1 MELLKLVLVDD
12 EPILLEGLKST
23 YDWGSMGF
31 QVVGT
36 AQSGEEAI
44 EVIKEKRPHVVLTDI
59 RMKQITGLMVIEQ
72 IQSMGIQC
80 LFIMLS
86 AYRDFEYAKEACS
99 LGAFDYLLK
108 PIEEKKLCKT
118 MKGAYETCRAQAE
131 SEENLENWQKL
142 LKEDS
147 TNFLQVVVQRYLQ
160 NHIPYERVEEV
171 FSIVRDVVSADDRF
185 VAICAD
191 LDISYKIIHR
201 LDYEADRYSLN
212 QYVGDEIRKHY
223 FCWQFENQEEQFVYL
238 VKIKENSAVHLL
250 KEVIEAARTKQKIPV
265 AASISKPYRGI
276 QGIKRSYNEA
286 MELFEIASKAGTSL
300 FAGEREAPEQ
310 EGQIYPE
317 EKESFFMNA
326 VRKNDMEELKQA
338 FVHFIYAL
346 PKENVMQIQY
356 LHKMMLQVEFMVRD
370 SYGMSE
376 EIESMLLDFYS
387 NLQKLDAVRVVD
399 ISYKILGCIIEE
411 RKRCAE
417 NNEMKYFSKYMS
429 TAVAYIEEHLSDES
443 LSIVTVANQIYL
455 NPVYFG
461 RVFKQT
467 FQMTFK
473 QYLLRQRMEKAKRL
487 IQKGRESMADICE
500 RVGISNPS
508 YFSHVFKQY
517 TGVLPS
523 EYKKEY
529 EQ

>member
-59 RMKQITGLMVIEQ
+59 RMKQITGLMVIER

-86 AYRDFEYAKEACS
+86 AYRDFEYAKKACS

-108 PIEEKKLCKT
+108 PIEEDKLRET

-131 SEENLENWQKL
+131 NEENLENWQKL
-142 LKEDS
+142 MKEDS
-147 TNFLQVVVQRYLQ
+147 TNFLQVVIQRYLQ
-160 NHIPYERVEEV
+160 NHIPYEKVEEV
-171 FSIVRDVVSADDRF
+171 FSMVYDVVSADDRF

-201 LDYEADRYSLN
+201 LDYEADRYSLK
-212 QYVGDEIRKHY
+212 QYVGEEIRKHY
-223 FCWQFENQEEQFVYL
+223 FCWQYESQEEHFIYL

-250 KEVIEAARTKQKIPV
+250 KEVIEAARNRQNIPV
-265 AASISKPYRGI
+265 VASISKPYRGI
-276 QGIKRSYNEA
+276 QGIKRSFDEA
-286 MELFEIASKAGTSL
+286 MELFEIAGRAGTSL
-300 FAGEREAPEQ
+300 FAEEREALEQ
-310 EGQIYPE
+310 EGQVYPE
-317 EKESFFMNA
+317 EKESLFMNA

-338 FVHFIYAL
+338 FVQFIYAL

-376 EIESMLLDFYS
+376 EIESMFLDFYS
-387 NLQKLDAVRVVD
+387 NLQKLDALKVVD
-399 ISYKILGCIIEE
+399 VSYKILGCIIEE

-417 NNEMKYFSKYMS
+417 NHEMKYFSKYMS

-487 IQKGRESMADICE
+487 IQKGTESMADICE
-500 RVGISNPS
+500 KVGISNPS

-529 EQ
+529 EK